1 MRPSSSR
8 LSLLIGLLCALL
20 FSACSPLPI
29 APSDIAGEPT
39 VYCKVVNPPDPAL
52 LGYWRRIPP
61 GDFNR
66 PHVFNYWLLKK
77 GDRYALF
84 YHWDDK
90 RGKVVRGW
98 FPFVIDGPRMTS
110 SEDPSTYFVKDGQ
123 VFHNYGGRPFDSPMM
138 KLKN

>member
-1 MRPSSSR
+1 MNRPPSPLMMSA
-8 LSLLIGLLCALL
+8 LLAVLLLCA
-20 FSACSPLPI
+20 CSPI
-29 APSDIAGEPT
+29 SRADISGEPT
-39 VYCKVVNPPDPAL
+39 AYCTVNSPPDETL

-61 GDFNR
+61 GNFNR
-66 PHVFNYWLLKK
+66 PHVFNYWLVKK

-98 FPFVIDGPRMTS
+98 FPFVIDGKTMNS
-110 SEDPSTYFVKDGQ
+110 SEDPSIYFVKDGQ

-138 KLKN
+138 RVGN